1 MPFTVSH
8 AFFALPIRHIKPKYF
23 SATGLIL
30 GSMSPD
36 LEYFL
41 YLEPYRSI
49 GHTWQGLWLQAL
61 PLCIVLAALF
71 HFVVKN
77 PLSEHL
83 PSIGQLDARCKVM
96 LQHEQLRSWRAW
108 IIFVSSVIIGFGTH
122 VLLDEFTHV
131 HSAFSEM
138 LPWIW
143 ENALLGLPIYKVMQY
158 STSLIGLV
166 GMAVILLL
174 SLLRVKREQLVPN
187 TTSTNQKL
195 SYWLVVVFIAIVT
208 TILKLGL
215 STSGN
220 TIGILVVAPISGLAL
235 GTVIASLI
243 VSFQASKT
251 S

>member
-8 AFFALPIRHIKPKYF
+8 AFFALPIRHIKPEYF

-61 PLCIVLAALF
+61 PLCIIFAALF
-71 HFVVKN
+71 HFVVKI

-83 PSIGQLDARCKVM
+83 PSIWQLDARCKIM
-96 LQHEQLRSWRAW
+96 LQQEQLRSWRAW

-131 HSAFSEM
+131 HSAFSGL

-143 ENALLGLPIYKVMQY
+143 ENALLGLPIYKVFQY
-158 STSLIGLV
+158 GTSLIGLI
-166 GMAVILLL
+166 GIAVLLLL
-174 SLLRVKREQLVPN
+174 SMLRVKREQLIP
-187 TTSTNQKL
+187 TTISNKQKL
-195 SYWLVVVFIAIVT
+195 GFWLVVVIVAIVT
-208 TILKLGL
+208 TLLKLEL

-235 GTVIASLI
+235 GAVIASLI
-243 VSFQASKT
+243 ASYRAAKT
-251 S
+251 L